1 MEAVAMDRAGDA
13 DGLMSKLEL
22 IVFVLSPEFQ
32 IKIVLNNEES
42 QVVKEAQNIT
52 RFFSNFFCS

>member
-32 IKIVLNNEES
+32 LKIVLNNEES

-52 RFFSNFFCS
+52 RF